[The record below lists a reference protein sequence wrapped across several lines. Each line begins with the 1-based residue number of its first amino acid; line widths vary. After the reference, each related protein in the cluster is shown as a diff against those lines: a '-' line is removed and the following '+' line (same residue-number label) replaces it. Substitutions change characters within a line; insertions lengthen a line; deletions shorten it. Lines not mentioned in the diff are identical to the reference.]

1 MSSSTVSF
9 GFKAACVGMLVMQNS
24 ALALTMRYSRAV
36 LKEQYLTSTT
46 IVLNEVVKLIVAIV
60 MVVVGFRIQ
69 RAVPLKELPR
79 HIISII
85 FCREGVLMLVPG
97 LLYFLMNQ
105 LAFIGLENLDA
116 STYSLVSQLK
126 ILTTAFFARVLLK
139 KQLAWYQWRA
149 LALLVIGVILVQQ
162 QPDKAQVVV
171 TQPSGAL
178 PALDVPPVS
187 TLPIAD
193 VGAPSSSGDASRV
206 RDTRGAGLSGRLL
219 LSSRGAELLSLGES
233 ARRDLTY
240 TASATMNLPHRAL
253 QPNVAR
259 FSLLSV
265 GTGSVPEKSIFQTW
279 KGFIAAAVAAVLS
292 GLAGCYMEKMMKGG
306 TLTVWDRNIQLAVY
320 GILLG
325 LGQIVFLSSDSDR
338 AFAASHGWLGGYSF
352 VACIVVL
359 LNSLGGIL
367 VSLVL
372 AYLDNII
379 RGFATS
385 IAIFIT
391 AFVSYTVFHD
401 VVITVVFVCG
411 VLAVIVSVFN
421 YNDTM
426 VAPAIEPSP
435 MPSIASSP
443 SNRSLGTIGSSSS
456 AVELSS
462 VSVHRFAD
470 VDKESASR
478 MPRSRSQLINLTP
491 EEDDEKVTLLSRSPN
506 SSPAP
511 R

>member
-1 MSSSTVSF
+1 VWF
-9 GFKAACVGMLVMQNS
+9 AVQ
-24 ALALTMRYSRAV
+24 V

-46 IVLNEVVKLIVAIV
+46 IVLNEVVKLCVAIL
-60 MVVVGFRIQ
+60 MIFIGFRIQ
-69 RAVPLKELPR
+69 RAVRLRDLPR
-79 HIISII
+79 HLMSIM
-85 FCREGVLMLVPG
+85 FCREGLLMIVPG

-105 LAFIGLENLDA
+105 LAFVGLENLDA

-126 ILTTAFFARVLLK
+126 ILTTAFFARVLLQ

-149 LALLVIGVILVQQ
+149 LTLLVIGVILVQQ
-162 QPDKAQVVV
+162 QPAKPQV
-171 TQPSGAL
+171 TMQQPTALDL
-178 PALDVPPVS
+178 PAIDALEIAPP
-187 TLPIAD
+187 TIDID
-193 VGAPSSSGDASRV
+193 VGQSASKNG
-206 RDTRGAGLSGRLL
+206 TYPGRRHL
-219 LSSRGAELLSLGES
+219 LSTRSELLSVAES
-233 ARRDLTY
+233 AQRELKY
-240 TASATMNLPHRAL
+240 TASASVNLPHHAP

-259 FSLLSV
+259 FSVLADS
-265 GTGSVPEKSIFQTW
+265 TAHPKSMFAQW
-279 KGFIAAAVAAVLS
+279 KGFLAAALAAVLS

-306 TLTVWDRNIQLAVY
+306 TLTVWDRNVQLAVY

-325 LGQIVFLSSDSDR
+325 VGQIILFSSEADR
-338 AFAASHGWLGGYSF
+338 AYAAEHTWLGGYSF

-401 VVITVVFVCG
+401 VELTVIFGCG
-411 VLAVIVSVFN
+411 VMTVLISVFN

-426 VAPAIEPSP
+426 IAPPTETIQHANLSVNPASP
-435 MPSIASSP
+435 NVLSNVMPHSP
-443 SNRSLGTIGSSSS
+443 SSARLLSALGSSSS
-456 AVELSS
+456 NGGVELSS
-462 VSVHRFAD
+462 VSVHRF
-470 VDKESASR
+470 VDGSEGTR
-478 MPRSRSQLINLTP
+478 GLPRSRSQGLVSLTSQE
-491 EEDDEKVTLLSRSPN
+491 EEDEQASLIARSPN
-506 SSPAP
+506 GATMMNGTT